1 MTTTSEAPGSSPT
14 PRRGAAV
21 PGRIGPALLA
31 LSALLAGAEAAV
43 AADPASSADGGC
55 MEVTDTVI
63 ASYATLSFT
72 GFILGGGTGRLET
85 SPGPRCRGAYGDIH
99 ACGHAGRAYPPGAV
113 IVRENPR
120 GAPVASVCRNG
131 IWE

>member
-1 MTTTSEAPGSSPT
+1 MTKAGEGRGSVRV
-14 PRRGAAV
+14 PRRRAGVHGRLGA
-21 PGRIGPALLA
+21 GLLA
-31 LSALLAGAEAAV
+31 LSVLAAPQAAL
-43 AADPASSADGGC
+43 AADPAPSARGAC